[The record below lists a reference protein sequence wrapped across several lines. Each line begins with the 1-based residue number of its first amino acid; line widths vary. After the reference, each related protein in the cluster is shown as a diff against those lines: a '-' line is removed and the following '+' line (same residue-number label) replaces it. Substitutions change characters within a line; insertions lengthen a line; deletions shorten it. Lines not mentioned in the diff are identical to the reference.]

1 MARSTR
7 KKSSSFA
14 DRFDSLRSSLLAGS
28 ARASTV
34 AAFAFVALLG
44 VLVLW
49 GVPKLRQR
57 LDAQVMASAGPTTV
71 DYTNA
76 PGWFDGKRRAEVS
89 ERVAM
94 AVGDGSVLDPNRLAK
109 ARASLLTTGWFQSIE
124 QVRLTDAGGFLVEAT
139 FVRPFAVI
147 RHGEFDYLVDEGG
160 RLLPMQWTAGHRP
173 AEPHYIAIVGTS
185 EPNRGDYGSPWPGVD
200 VAAGLELARL
210 LIAKPWCPEVAA
222 IDLRQYAQ
230 DQTLS
235 LITRSNGRLLWG
247 RAPNDRSVAEVTP
260 DAKLRTID
268 FLYASQRRIDSG
280 GGRTIDLRGDLVTV
294 RAETTAEQSP
304 TP

>member
-109 ARASLLTTGWFQSIE
+109 ARASL
-124 QVRLTDAGGFLVEAT
+124 VEA
-139 FVRPFAVI
+139 R
-147 RHGEFDYLVDEGG
+147 R
-160 RLLPMQWTAGHRP
+160 W
-173 AEPHYIAIVGTS
+173 
-185 EPNRGDYGSPWPGVD
+185 
-200 VAAGLELARL
+200 
-210 LIAKPWCPEVAA
+210 
-222 IDLRQYAQ
+222 
-230 DQTLS
+230 
-235 LITRSNGRLLWG
+235 
-247 RAPNDRSVAEVTP
+247 
-260 DAKLRTID
+260 
-268 FLYASQRRIDSG
+268 ASSSIDS
-280 GGRTIDLRGDLVTV
+280 RLRSDWRFDGL
-294 RAETTAEQSP
+294 ASAASIA
-304 TP
+304 